1 MTKNKKPRGWGRT
14 LKIVHT
20 HAGSFHKGA
29 VSTCLPC
36 WLRANEGAIAK
47 ARLKGEALK
56 PPAEARGPRVIA
68 WQSGAPLRSLGRYG
82 WPNG

>member
-1 MTKNKKPRGWGRT
+1 MTKPKKPRGWGST

-20 HAGSFHKGA
+20 HNGSFHKGP

-36 WLRANEGAIAK
+36 WLRANAGAIAK
-47 ARLKGEALK
+47 ARLKGDVLK

-68 WQSGAPLRSLGRYG
+68 WRSGAALPALGRHRR
-82 WPNG
+82 